1 MARCP
6 RVTFS
11 DSDSESDSDEEGLEL
26 CATFDGGVPSS
37 SVDRLEGVRSL
48 LGLRG
53 GLMLDTGV
61 IAHWS
66 CETPPQLTEVV
77 VRVGQPGRG
86 LSAFGA
92 PPKAASALGAPP
104 KAASALGAPPKA
116 AITLADVQDA
126 LESIP
131 IDAFQPGRSYV
142 WEGITVS
149 LGGETAFVQWG
160 S

>member
-11 DSDSESDSDEEGLEL
+11 DSDSESDSEEEGLEL
-26 CATFDGGVPSS
+26 CATFDGGVPSR

-61 IAHWS
+61 IAHWC

-77 VRVGQPGRG
+77 VRVGGRG
-86 LSAFGA
+86 L
-92 PPKAASALGAPP
+92 
-104 KAASALGAPPKA
+104 
-116 AITLADVQDA
+116 ITLADVQDA

-131 IDAFQPGRSYV
+131 IDAFQPSRSYV